1 METGG
6 YRLHEILFVD
16 IILTQILPPFCVK
29 NTTSQKPPSSLT
41 IPLWPRGARRKF
53 PSRKSPLQESPYKNP
68 TPQRS
73 AEKSFVHRPKHTL
86 ATSGT
91 NTGEKHH
98 SVRRKLPGGKKT
110 LTRGRSNYNIAQSSP
125 TRCPLFANH
134 ESRHFGTITGA
145 MSLVLLTTM
154 SPPPSS
160 PTPKSLFPTLPTR
173 SPTL

>member
-29 NTTSQKPPSSLT
+29 NTTSQTPPSSLT
-41 IPLWPRGARRKF
+41 TPLWPRGARRKF
-53 PSRKSPLQESPYKNP
+53 PSRKSPYKNP

-125 TRCPLFANH
+125 TQSPSFTNHATLARLLARCP
-134 ESRHFGTITGA
+134 TYI
-145 MSLVLLTTM
+145 V
-154 SPPPSS
+154 PPPTSS
-160 PTPKSLFPTLPTR
+160 PTLKSLFPTLPTR

>member
-29 NTTSQKPPSSLT
+29 NTTSKKTPLATNHSSLASRS
-41 IPLWPRGARRKF
+41 PRKF
-53 PSRKSPLQESPYKNP
+53 PSRKSPYKNP

-125 TRCPLFANH
+125 TQSPSFTNHATLARLLARCPTYN
-134 ESRHFGTITGA
+134 
-145 MSLVLLTTM
+145 VP
-154 SPPPSS
+154 PPPSS